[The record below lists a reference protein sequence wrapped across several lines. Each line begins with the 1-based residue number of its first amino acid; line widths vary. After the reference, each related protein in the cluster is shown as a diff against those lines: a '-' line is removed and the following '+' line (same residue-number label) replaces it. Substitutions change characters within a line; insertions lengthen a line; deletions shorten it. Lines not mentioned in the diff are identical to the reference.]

1 MVENCHKCLTLN
13 FHAKNGQIEPLDL
26 DVFIG
31 EIHLRSLEAT
41 DSQFYL
47 RAFEVTRGQWRP
59 VEVTG
64 SHWSLLEVIRGH
76 KIRVQRGHLRPMLPV
91 KTQLAII

>member
-26 DVFIG
+26 DVYIG

-41 DSQFYL
+41 DSQL
-47 RAFEVTRGQWRP
+47 N
-59 VEVTG
+59 
-64 SHWSLLEVIRGH
+64 LLEGI
-76 KIRVQRGHLRPMLPV
+76 
-91 KTQLAII
+91 